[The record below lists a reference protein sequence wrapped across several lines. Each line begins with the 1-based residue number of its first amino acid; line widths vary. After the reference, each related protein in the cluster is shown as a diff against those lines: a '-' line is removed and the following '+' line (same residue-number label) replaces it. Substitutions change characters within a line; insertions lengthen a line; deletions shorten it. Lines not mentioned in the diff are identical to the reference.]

1 MRRWLRL
8 LPVALIVGC
17 SDLDEGEAG
26 IVALEIRVPSPEVVE
41 VGETLQLSAKPLDA
55 NGDSVAAPVAWR
67 TADPSFITIGETT
80 GLVTGLGPGTA
91 RVQAT
96 SGSLSSALVNLRVVA
111 PADTLVLAGDS
122 VVIAPA
128 LPGTAS
134 LTVRLDSRNPAG
146 VAGPR
151 PVVFEIT
158 RPTVPPFAVTL
169 PGDDLTET
177 VESGSDGT
185 AAVTVSRAAGTAV
198 PDSVFVVV
206 SATRTRGAIVPG
218 SGQRFIV
225 LFQ

>member
-26 IVALEIRVPSPEVVE
+26 IVALEVRTPSPEIVE

-67 TADPSFITIGETT
+67 TADPTLVTIGETT
-80 GLVTGLGPGTA
+80 GLVTGVSPGTA
-91 RVQAT
+91 RIQAT
-96 SGSLSSALVNLRVVA
+96 SGSLSSALIGLGVVA
-111 PADTLVLAGDS
+111 PADSLVLVGDS
-122 VVIAPA
+122 IVISPA
-128 LPGTAS
+128 DPGTATLS
-134 LTVRLDSRNPAG
+134 VRLDSRNPAG
-146 VAGPR
+146 AAGPR
-151 PVVFEIT
+151 PVLFEIT
-158 RPTVPPFAVTL
+158 RPITAPFPVTL

-177 VESGSDGT
+177 VASGSDGT
-185 AAVTVSRAAGTAV
+185 AGVTVTRAAGVAA

-206 SATRTRGAIVPG
+206 SATRTRGAVVPG